1 MNLSK
6 YLILIILLQGACLLQ
21 ADEPP
26 ATVDYIKQVKPVF
39 TRHCVV
45 CHGIDKHESGYRLDI
60 AELAIQGGDR
70 GAAVVP
76 GKSAE
81 SILVQALLEEGDV
94 SAMPLDKPS
103 LSTADIDLIRDW
115 IDQGA
120 VFPESEQ
127 VANVTHVKSEHWA
140 FQPISRPLVP
150 AVRNHRWLRNPIDA
164 FVLARLEK
172 ERIQPSPEADR
183 ETLIRRLSLD
193 LRGIPPSV
201 PEIDEYLADAR
212 PDAYEQ
218 LVESFLSSPR
228 YGERWGRHWLD
239 LARYAD
245 SDGFTIDA
253 ERKIWKY
260 RDWVIDALNADY
272 SFQRFTRE
280 QMAGDLLDNP
290 TLQQQVA
297 TGFHRNTLVNQEGGT
312 DDEQFRVEA
321 IVDRTSTVG
330 SIYLGLTVGC
340 AQCHQHKFDPITQ
353 QDFYRL
359 YAIFNN
365 CTDNNDANGSGP
377 KIEVPSEFQASRRAE
392 LQTEISHAEKPLA
405 EHDARFV
412 AGLPDWEKRLAELG
426 EVSWESLDPA
436 DWSTVKGA
444 ILNKIEDQALLVD
457 FSVPANDTYIVTYE
471 TTLEK
476 ITALRLEA
484 LSHKSLPS
492 NGPGR
497 AENGN
502 FVLTEFEISIEPIG
516 DEEAQAQPVK
526 IARAVADHSQEGYSV
541 SDSID
546 GKSDTGWA
554 INVTS
559 GSANVNR
566 EAIFFPAEP
575 IQSSS
580 GVRLTIKMHHDL
592 NTNYLVGCFRVSVSD
607 QPSELLSVPT
617 AIRKIAALEKD
628 KRSAPEQQQLEAA
641 YKSTDKT
648 RNQLAARV
656 GTLKKELELLVK
668 AIPTTLVLEEMKEP
682 RQTHIQIRG
691 DFLRNGA
698 LVEPAVPV
706 VLPPLQQRGDRPD
719 RLDFADW
726 LTSSNNPLTAR
737 VTVNRFWQRF
747 FGLGI
752 VETENDFGTQG
763 IPPSHPELLDWL
775 ASEFIRLDWGI
786 KNIHRTIV
794 LSATYRQSSRV
805 SENLLKRDPRNQL
818 LARQTRMRLEAE
830 VVRDQALGA
839 SGLLSTTMGGPG
851 VYPPQPEGIYI
862 LTQQKKAWP
871 ESQGDARYRRTL
883 YTFFW
888 RSSPYPLMPTFDAP
902 GATTTCTRR
911 SRSNTPLQ
919 ALLLANDRSF
929 FEFAQGLASEIT
941 RADISQDEER
951 LTYAFRRSLSRLPS
965 EQELTRLM
973 DFFESQREYF
983 KSTPGDA
990 EKVAPANRADGFPL
1004 EEAAAWTAVSR
1015 VLFNLDEFITR
1026 E

>member
-1 MNLSK
+1 MTLNK
-6 YLILIILLQGACLLQ
+6 YLVTLALLLATQLVE
-21 ADEPP
+21 ADDKLP
-26 ATVDYIKQVKPVF
+26 AVDYLRQVKPIL
-39 TRHCVV
+39 TRHCVG

-70 GAAVVP
+70 GAVIVP

-81 SILVQALLEEGDV
+81 SILVQALEGDGDV
-94 SAMPLDKPS
+94 SRMPLDKPS
-103 LSTADIDLIRDW
+103 LSPAEIELIRRW
-115 IDQGA
+115 VEQGA
-120 VFPESEQ
+120 GYPESEKVVNLGQ
-127 VANVTHVKSEHWA
+127 VKSEHWA
-140 FQPISRPLVP
+140 FQSISRPLP
-150 AVRNHRWLRNPIDA
+150 PTVRNRHWVRNPIDA
-164 FVLARLEK
+164 FVLARLEEEK
-172 ERIQPSPEADR
+172 IHPSPEANR

-193 LRGIPPSV
+193 LLGVPPTI
-201 PEIDEYLADAR
+201 EQIDRYLHDAS
-212 PDAYEQ
+212 PDAYEK
-218 LVESFLSSPR
+218 LVERIFASPR

-253 ERKIWKY
+253 ARKIWKY
-260 RDWVIDALNADY
+260 RDWVINALNADY
-272 SFQRFTRE
+272 SFDRFTRE
-280 QMAGDLLDNP
+280 QMAGDMLENS
-290 TLQQQVA
+290 TLQQRVA
-297 TGFHRNTLVNQEGGT
+297 TGFHRNTLINQEGGT

-321 IVDRTSTVG
+321 VVDRVNTIG
-330 SIYLGLTVGC
+330 SIYLGLTIGC

-353 QDFYRL
+353 QDFYQL
-359 YAIFNN
+359 YALFNN

-377 KIEVPSEFQASRRAE
+377 IIEVPSEFQVKRRAE
-392 LQTEISHAEKPLA
+392 LQQHIAVAEKPLQ
-405 EHDARFV
+405 EHDSRFV
-412 AGLPDWEKRLAELG
+412 AGLPGWEKQLAELG

-436 DWSTVKGA
+436 AWSTLKGA
-444 ILNKIEDQALLVD
+444 ILNKLEDKSLLVD
-457 FSVPANDTYIVTYE
+457 FSVPANDTYVVTYE

-476 ITALRLEA
+476 ITAVRLET

-502 FVLTEFEISIEPIG
+502 FVLTEFEISVEPIG
-516 DEEAQAQPVK
+516 EKKGEPQPIK
-526 IARAVADHSQEGYSV
+526 IARAVADHSQDGYSV
-541 SDSID
+541 TDCID
-546 GKSDTGWA
+546 GKPDTGWA
-554 INVTS
+554 INVKS

-566 EAIFFPAEP
+566 EAIFFPSET
-575 IQSSS
+575 IRSTS

-592 NTNYLVGCFRVSVSD
+592 NTNYLVGCFRLSVSD
-607 QPSELLSVPT
+607 QPRELLSIPT
-617 AIRKIAALEKD
+617 PIREIATLDKD
-628 KRSAPEQQQLEAA
+628 KRTAPQQQQLEDA
-641 YKSTDKT
+641 YKATDKE
-648 RNQLAARV
+648 RGPLASRV
-656 GTLKKELELLVK
+656 NTLKKELELLGK
-668 AIPTTLVLEEMKEP
+668 AIPTTMVLQEMEKP

-691 DFLRNGA
+691 DFLREGD
-698 LVEPAVPV
+698 LVEPAVPA
-706 VLPPLQQRGDRPD
+706 VLPPLEKRGDRPD

-726 LTSSNNPLTAR
+726 LTSSTNPLTAR

-747 FGLGI
+747 FGIGI

-763 IPPSHPELLDWL
+763 IPPEHPELLDWL

-805 SENLLKRDPRNQL
+805 SEELLKRDPRNKL
-818 LARQTRMRLEAE
+818 LARQTRIRLEAE

-871 ESQGDARYRRTL
+871 ESQGDARYRRAL

-902 GATTTCTRR
+902 GATTTCTQR

-919 ALLLANDRSF
+919 ALMLANDRAF
-929 FEFAQGLASEIT
+929 FEFAQGLASQIM
-941 RADISQDEER
+941 RADISQDEQR

-965 EQELTRLM
+965 EQELTRLLK
-973 DFFESQREYF
+973 FFEAQREHF
-983 KSTPGDA
+983 KSTPADA
-990 EKVAPANRADGFPL
+990 AQVAPTDRPEDVPL
-1004 EEAAAWTAVSR
+1004 EDAAAWTAVSR

>member
-1 MNLSK
+1 MTHNK
-6 YLILIILLQGACLLQ
+6 YLIMLVILLAPHTLQ
-21 ADEPP
+21 ADDK
-26 ATVDYIKQVKPVF
+26 ATAVDYLKQIKPIF
-39 TRHCVV
+39 TRHCVD

-60 AELAIQGGDR
+60 AELAILGGDR
-70 GAAVVP
+70 GAVVIP
-76 GKSAE
+76 GKSPE
-81 SILVQALLEEGDV
+81 SILVQAIEGDGDV
-94 SAMPLDKPS
+94 SQMPLDKPS
-103 LSTADIDLIRDW
+103 LSVEEIELIRRW
-115 IDQGA
+115 VDQGA
-120 VFPESEQ
+120 GYPETEKI
-127 VANVTHVKSEHWA
+127 ANLGQLKSQHWA
-140 FQPISRPLVP
+140 FQSISQPLPP
-150 AVRNHRWLRNPIDA
+150 AVRNHRWVRNPIDA

-172 ERIQPSPEADR
+172 EKIQPSPEADR

-193 LRGIPPSV
+193 LRGTPPSIV
-201 PEIDEYLADAR
+201 EVDDYLHDAR

-218 LVESFLSSPR
+218 LVEKLLASPR

-253 ERKIWKY
+253 ARNIWKY
-260 RDWVIDALNADY
+260 RDWVIHALNRDY
-272 SFQRFTRE
+272 SFDRFTRE
-280 QMAGDLLDNP
+280 QIAGDMIEDS
-290 TLQQQVA
+290 TLQQKVA
-297 TGFHRNTLVNQEGGT
+297 TGFHRNTLINQEGGT

-321 IVDRTSTVG
+321 VVDRTSTIG

-359 YAIFNN
+359 YAIFNS

-377 KIEVPSEFQASRRAE
+377 IIEVPSEFQMQRRTE
-392 LQTEISHAEKPLA
+392 LQQNIAVAEKPLQ
-405 EHDARFV
+405 EHDATFV
-412 AGLPDWEKRLAELG
+412 AGLPGWEKRLAGLG

-436 DWSTVKGA
+436 SWSTLKGA
-444 ILNKIEDQALLVD
+444 ILNKLEDKSLLVD
-457 FSVPANDTYIVTYE
+457 FSVPANDTYVVTYE

-476 ITALRLEA
+476 ITAIRLET

-502 FVLTEFEISIEPIG
+502 FVLTEFEITAELIG
-516 DEEAQAQPVK
+516 DDKVEPRPVT

-546 GKSDTGWA
+546 GKPDTGWA
-554 INVTS
+554 INVKS
-559 GSANVNR
+559 GPANVNR
-566 EAIFFPAEP
+566 EAIFFPSEP
-575 IQSSS
+575 IHSGS

-592 NTNYLVGCFRVSVSD
+592 NTNYLVGCFRLSVSD
-607 QPSELLSVPT
+607 QPIEVLSVPK
-617 AIRKIAALEKD
+617 AIRDIATLEKGQ
-628 KRSAPEQQQLEAA
+628 RTAPQQQQLEDA
-641 YKSTDKT
+641 YKTTDKE
-648 RNQLAARV
+648 RGPLAAQV
-656 GTLKKELELLVK
+656 STLKKELELLVK
-668 AIPTTLVLEEMKEP
+668 AIPTTMVVKEMEKP

-691 DFLRNGA
+691 DFLREGA
-698 LVEPAVPV
+698 LVEPAVPAI
-706 VLPPLQQRGDRPD
+706 LPPLEKRGDHPD
-719 RLDFADW
+719 RLDFAAW
-726 LTSSNNPLTAR
+726 LTSSTNPLTAR

-763 IPPSHPELLDWL
+763 IPPEHPELLDWL
-775 ASEFIRLDWGI
+775 ASEFIRRDWGI
-786 KNIHRTIV
+786 KDIHRTIV

-805 SENLLKRDPRNQL
+805 NEELLERDPRNKL

-830 VVRDQALGA
+830 IVRDQALGA

-851 VYPPQPEGIYI
+851 VYPPQPPGIYI

-871 ESQGDARYRRTL
+871 ESQGDARYRRTM

-902 GATTTCTRR
+902 GATTACTRR

-919 ALLLANDRSF
+919 ALMLANDRAF
-929 FEFAQGLASEIT
+929 FEFAQGLASEIIK
-941 RADISQDEER
+941 ADISQDEQR
-951 LTYAFRRSLSRLPS
+951 LVYAFRRSLARIPN
-965 EQELTRLM
+965 EQEMKRLQ
-973 DFFESQREYF
+973 DFFELQREHF
-983 KSTPGDA
+983 KSTPADA
-990 EKVAPANRADGFPL
+990 AVVAPTDRPDDFPL
-1004 EEAAAWTAVSR
+1004 EDAAAWTAVSR